1 MNTELI
7 NMINKASDEFK
18 IESKTTEIRNK
29 FIKILYETLTD
40 KNDEEIYHFVALD
53 EEYYKTY
60 YYDIK
65 TKLYDFRIDKEY
77 INEFD
82 INTTTFTLY
91 AINKHDESNRFNI
104 VDISFCDNDYYYY
117 DYDLDYSQELLDLY
131 EVLMEE
137 FEKGINNEYV

>member
-1 MNTELI
+1 MNKELI

-18 IESKTTEIRNK
+18 IDSKIDEIRNK

-40 KNDEEIYHFVALD
+40 NKDEEIYHFVVLD
-53 EEYYKTY
+53 EEYYETY

-77 INEFD
+77 SHEYD

-117 DYDLDYSQELLDLY
+117 DYDQDYSQELLDLY
-131 EVLMEE
+131 EALMEE
-137 FEKGINNEYV
+137 FKKGIKK

>member
-1 MNTELI
+1 
-7 NMINKASDEFK
+7 MINKAFDEFK
-18 IESKTTEIRNK
+18 IDLKIDEIRNK

-40 KNDEEIYHFVALD
+40 KNDEEIYHFVVLD

-77 INEFD
+77 D
-82 INTTTFTLY
+82 HKLDTTTFTLY
-91 AINKHDESNRFNI
+91 AINKHDEENRFNI
-104 VDISFCDNDYYYY
+104 VDINIDYTGNYYY
-117 DYDLDYSQELLDLY
+117 DYYQDYSQESLDLY

>member
-18 IESKTTEIRNK
+18 IDLKIDEIRNK

-40 KNDEEIYHFVALD
+40 KNDKEIYHFVALD
-53 EEYYKTY
+53 EEYYETY

-65 TKLYDFRIDKEY
+65 TKLYDFCIDKEY
-77 INEFD
+77 DHRKGYD
-82 INTTTFTLY
+82 ITTFTLY

-104 VDISFCDNDYYYY
+104 VDISFYDNGDYYY
-117 DYDLDYSQELLDLY
+117 DYDKDYSQELLDLY
-131 EVLMEE
+131 EALMEE
-137 FEKGINNEYV
+137 FKKGIKK

>member
-1 MNTELI
+1 MNKELI

-18 IESKTTEIRNK
+18 IDLKIDEIRNK

-53 EEYYKTY
+53 EEYYETY

-65 TKLYDFRIDKEY
+65 TKLYDFRIDKKY
-77 INEFD
+77 D
-82 INTTTFTLY
+82 HKLDTTTFTLY
-91 AINKHDESNRFNI
+91 AINKHDEENRFNI
-104 VDISFCDNDYYYY
+104 VDINIDYTGNYYY
-117 DYDLDYSQELLDLY
+117 DYYQDYSQESLDLY